1 MNNAAFDEFAETLS
15 RFLPP
20 GLDALKS
27 DFERNARIALQT
39 VLTKMDLVT
48 REDFDI
54 QSRLLE
60 RTRERLSTLE
70 SRVLEL
76 EKLAGVVGPGE
87 EITDPAE

>member
-1 MNNAAFDEFAETLS
+1 MKNAAFDEFAENLS

-20 GLDALKS
+20 GMDALKS
-27 DFERNARIALQT
+27 DFERNARVALQS

-60 RTRERLSTLE
+60 RTREKLDS
-70 SRVLEL
+70 L
-76 EKLAGVVGPGE
+76 EKRLEALE
-87 EITDPAE
+87 AELQSTAPAE

>member
-20 GLDALKS
+20 GVDALKS

-48 REDFDI
+48 REDFEI

-70 SRVLEL
+70 DRVLEL
-76 EKLAGVVGPGE
+76 EKLAGVIGPGE
-87 EITDPAE
+87 EVSQAE

>member
-20 GLDALKS
+20 GVDALKS

-48 REDFDI
+48 REDFEI

-70 SRVLEL
+70 ARVLEL
-76 EKLAGVVGPGE
+76 EKLAGVTGPGE
-87 EITDPAE
+87 EVTPE